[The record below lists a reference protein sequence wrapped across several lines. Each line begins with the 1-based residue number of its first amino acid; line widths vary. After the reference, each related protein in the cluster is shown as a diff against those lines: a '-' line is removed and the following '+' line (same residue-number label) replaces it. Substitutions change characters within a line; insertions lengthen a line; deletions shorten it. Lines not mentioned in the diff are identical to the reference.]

1 MANSGSIGSSPSVS
15 NRNLTYNWSV
25 ERIGRTARIH
35 WSLVG
40 SGSYTGYVMTG
51 PVVLWA
57 NGNQLINRS
66 DRFQLWQGTVAG
78 SGYYDIGYDAA
89 GNAVCSVYMEAAI
102 SSYANSTWISERS
115 WNIDNIGYQ
124 APTYNSIS
132 HSSITRTSVY
142 LSASVN
148 TYGAGITGGGWDVST
163 DGGATWTYYGGGP
176 TGATISGLT
185 PNKQYWY
192 RGYVTTSGG
201 GANSG
206 WGTFTTS
213 GNAPSISSVT
223 QTPSRTG
230 CSLVPNVV
238 YDTNASYSSITI
250 SYGTTTSYGSTS
262 TSQSISGLQPNT
274 KYYYSMVVKDNWN
287 RNSAAYTG
295 EFTTTG
301 NIPVINSVAPTPD
314 RTQCVLNAD
323 VTYDTNASFGSVAI
337 QYGTTTGYGS
347 TSNSYT
353 ITGLQPHTTYYYS
366 MRVTD
371 NWGRQSGAFT
381 GSFLTIANPPVFT
394 TEEISDIGVE
404 DAKLTFVAEPDLNTL
419 ITEYR
424 LFNSNNVLLQTNTTG
439 VFEIIELETDTE
451 YSYYCI
457 VFDNAGNSTTSNTL
471 TFTTLTSKFTYKI
484 QEDGTITA
492 QDIYS
497 IGEPKNFVKHIKLEN
512 GGIAFVVDRDY
523 TTACSYSTSTT
534 SMRSELISVQHTTLR
549 KYKALFIKSDFDWK
563 LQYYN
568 KNKLGVYQKTGGPG
582 EGALIAFDDIEGYYA
597 IEINTRDVNALK
609 NGTFLWACGINDLD
623 ACMNDTYKIKK
634 RLQKTDIVKV
644 SNKMRYIDIGQNGN
658 YVNAGNHI
666 VELEVY
672 DKTGTNVALGKP
684 VIAKNEG
691 VLSNGER
698 VTNGNTA
705 TTDYASIVGRRTIAQ
720 VDLGQEYEVDY
731 VRLWRYYQDNRY
743 YKETFLYGRKGSS
756 NLLKG
761 KGLSTPGNDTA
772 YWSSYSSGFLTS
784 QGNGWI
790 KSYTSTPRTTE
801 GYANTMLQIAALE
814 NLKPDTTYTIVY
826 DFKDYDFEGSGT
838 FNIGNTASGNTS
850 QFLSNPNISMDGIKN
865 LIDAS
870 SNGIGRY
877 IRTIKTKSEPDFSTA
892 SMSMRNFI
900 TYRVGSMGGVTFRM
914 TLIEGDYTTHPE
926 DIKFQLGDAKELC
939 YKFHDWK
946 RDGEYPETSSGL
958 YVKVNNAPIDEDIP
972 IINSFTAN
980 TTYWTNKGVTLTIL
994 AQDNFGVDDLI
1005 YSFDGGINWTKNNNI
1020 TVFKNGT
1027 YTAVVKDKAGNVST
1041 TNPTINVSNI
1051 DMIPPTQPYIQLR
1064 YDDLN
1069 GDLYD
1074 GNWTNRNICID
1085 IKTTD
1090 STNKCPNDMEP
1101 GFIDKDTGEDISDNN
1116 KIRLYSKILF
1126 TRNNSQIYVGRFG
1139 NISGV
1144 ATIYFYDAND
1154 TYLGYVDMAE
1164 NIKDNIVNVPVN
1176 TEYARLADTVTD
1188 ITNYYMIAESDSI
1201 VPYEPYYVVYDNLS
1215 GIKGWYYKT
1224 TPTSEDYVEI
1234 IPGTII
1240 DKNSNFKWYIV
1251 TRDNAGNNSMAKDI
1265 EIKIDIEA
1273 PINPRFGYTKTNTS
1287 LTLTA
1292 SGVDDYS
1299 GIRGYSFSIDNGQN
1313 WTEEQASNVYTFT
1326 DLNGMYDAVIKV
1338 IDMAGNEA
1346 ISDFQA
1352 INVGTSKDFPVIT
1365 NISGNP
1371 TDWTKDDVTL
1381 IITAAIGSGSVPG
1394 TTITEY
1400 SFDNGRT
1407 WSTNN
1412 QKSFADNTLVH
1423 MMVKDS
1429 NGKTSETYLSDI
1441 IKIDK
1446 IPPSLTIPTEEVT
1459 ISIGVDYDLTRGV
1472 TYYDDESGIDENS
1485 LVINPS
1491 STIALGIG
1499 ENTINYTISDIVG
1512 NSTTKTRV
1520 INVEGLVPSDALYP
1534 RDDLYPEDLPYSNSK
1549 LERFTHRELG
1559 YKTYKQI
1566 KGGSL

>member
-40 SGSYTGYVMTG
+40 SGSRTGYIMTA

-57 NGNQLINRS
+57 NGNQLINIS
-66 DRFQLWQGTVAG
+66 GNNRFELWQGTVVG

-89 GNAVCSVYMEAAI
+89 GNAVCSVSMAAAI
-102 SSYANSTWISERS
+102 SSFANSTWISEQS

-124 APTYNSIS
+124 APTFNSTS

-163 DGGATWTYYGGGP
+163 DGGATWTYYSGGP

-185 PNKQYWY
+185 PNRQYWY
-192 RGYVTTSGG
+192 RGYVITSGG
-201 GANSG
+201 SANSG

-213 GNAPSISSVT
+213 GNAPSISSVA
-223 QTPSRTG
+223 QTPSRIG
-230 CSLVPNVV
+230 CFLIPNVV

-314 RTQCVLNAD
+314 RTQCVLSAN

-381 GSFLTIANPPVFT
+381 GSFLTTANPPVFT

-404 DAKLTFVAEPDLNTL
+404 DAKLTFIAEPDLNTL

-439 VFEIIELETDTE
+439 IFEIIELETDTE

-512 GGIAFVVDRDY
+512 GGIAFAVGRDY

-549 KYKALFIKSDFDWK
+549 KYKSLFIKSDFDWK

-644 SNKMRYIDIGQNGN
+644 SNKIRYIDIGQNGN

-672 DKTGTNVALGKP
+672 DKTGTNVALGKS

-705 TTDYASIVGRRTIAQ
+705 TTDYASIVGRRTITQ
-720 VDLGQEYEVDY
+720 VDLGQEYEIDY

-743 YKETFLYGRKGSS
+743 YKETFLYGR
-756 NLLKG
+756 
-761 KGLSTPGNDTA
+761 
-772 YWSSYSSGFLTS
+772 
-784 QGNGWI
+784 
-790 KSYTSTPRTTE
+790 R
-801 GYANTMLQIAALE
+801 
-814 NLKPDTTYTIVY
+814 DTT
-826 DFKDYDFEGSGT
+826 
-838 FNIGNTASGNTS
+838 
-850 QFLSNPNISMDGIKN
+850 
-865 LIDAS
+865 
-870 SNGIGRY
+870 
-877 IRTIKTKSEPDFSTA
+877 
-892 SMSMRNFI
+892 
-900 TYRVGSMGGVTFRM
+900 
-914 TLIEGDYTTHPE
+914 
-926 DIKFQLGDAKELC
+926 ELC

-994 AQDNFGVDDLI
+994 AQDNFGVENLI

-1020 TVFKNGT
+1020 TVFKNGI

-1074 GNWTNRNICID
+1074 GNWINRNICID

-1101 GFIDKDTGEDISDNN
+1101 GFIDKDTGEDTSDNN
-1116 KIRLYSKILF
+1116 KIRLYSKVLF

-1144 ATIYFYDAND
+1144 ATIYFYDTND

-1164 NIKDNIVNVPVN
+1164 NIKDNIVNVPIN
-1176 TEYARLADTVTD
+1176 TEYARLADTATD

-1224 TPTSEDYVEI
+1224 TPTSEDYIEI

-1240 DKNSNFKWYIV
+1240 DKNSNFKWYII
-1251 TRDNAGNNSMAKDI
+1251 TRDNAGNNSVAEDI
-1265 EIKIDIEA
+1265 EIKIDIEI

-1313 WTEEQASNVYTFT
+1313 WTEEQQSNVYTFNNL
-1326 DLNGMYDAVIKV
+1326 DGMYNAVIKV

-1352 INVGTSKDFPVIT
+1352 INVGTSKDFPIIT

-1381 IITAAIGSGSVPG
+1381 IITAAIGSGSAPE
-1394 TTITEY
+1394 TTIVEY

-1407 WSTNN
+1407 WSTSN

-1459 ISIGVDYDLTRGV
+1459 ISIGVEYDLTRGV
-1472 TYYDDESGIDENS
+1472 TYYDDESGIDESS
-1485 LVINPS
+1485 LIINPS

-1499 ENTINYTISDIVG
+1499 ENTISYTISDIVG